1 VSIRLGPFSS
11 AVLAAALIHH
21 APAAAQDSPR
31 TETLP
36 DVVVTTPGR
45 MAQPLAQTGSAVTVV
60 TREELA
66 TTNPGSVID
75 ALRSVPGVDLSETG
89 GPGGTIAVRLRGASP
104 GQTLVMIDGIR
115 VNDPSGGPGEFDFS
129 LLPPSLIERIEVL
142 RGPQS
147 ALYGSDAIGGV
158 VNVITKTGSGP
169 PRAEIRAEAGSY
181 GTVSTNGALSGSNGP
196 WSYAFSG
203 TAQRSDGFSRYG
215 YRIPEIEARFPR
227 LENDG
232 FLRFGGYGKVA
243 HDAGNGVRFEI
254 GALSTWT
261 RADYDAATGAFPDT
275 PSLAERVFQQAWA
288 RSSVDTF
295 DGALTHTI
303 TAFVNRT
310 YRWFNDVSYRTNM
323 LPRNTTSTISE
334 FVGDRVGA
342 EYQGNLR
349 LGAFG
354 SLVFGS
360 RYEHETANTFSE
372 RLLPTPLARS
382 RTLAAEQDT
391 RSIFALYQLPIGERL
406 ILSLGGRVDDIPEVD
421 RFATWRATAAYLIPE
436 TGTKLRASA
445 GTGGKAPTLFQRFDP
460 SFGNPNL
467 TSEES
472 FGADAGFDQTF
483 FNGRA
488 TLSVTAF
495 KNEFSNLIE
504 FGTNPNCTALQTF
517 GCYSNVARAQSRG
530 VEVGADAELWPSLA
544 RLKIAYTYLDA
555 TDERTGKRLSR
566 RPEHAGRVALALTP
580 TEKWLIEPRVF
591 FFSERFSGSNETNR
605 LEPYTRLDVY
615 TEYRIDPTW
624 KVFAR
629 LENATDTRYQEVFNF
644 GTTGRALYGGFNAA
658 W

>member
-1 VSIRLGPFSS
+1 MSSRLRPLSL
-11 AVLAAALIHH
+11 AALAAALIHH
-21 APAAAQDSPR
+21 VPAAAQDSPR

-36 DVVVTTPGR
+36 DLVVTTPGR
-45 MAQPLAQTGSAVTVV
+45 VAQPLQQTGSAVTVV
-60 TREELA
+60 PREELV
-66 TTNPGSVID
+66 TTNPASAVD
-75 ALRSVPGVDLSETG
+75 ALRSVPGLDVTETG
-89 GPGGTIAVRLRGASP
+89 GPGATTSVRIRGANA

-115 VNDPSGGPGEFDFS
+115 INDPSGASGEFDFS

-169 PRAEIRAEAGSY
+169 PRAEIHAETGRY
-181 GTVSTNGALSGSNGP
+181 GTVATNGALSGSNGP

-215 YRIPEIEARFPR
+215 YRIPAIEARFPH

-232 FLRFGGYGKVA
+232 FLRFGGYGRVGY
-243 HDAGNGVRFEI
+243 DAGNGVRFEI

-275 PSLAERVFQQAWA
+275 PSLAERVFQQAWE
-288 RSSVDTF
+288 RSSIDTF
-295 DGALTHTI
+295 DGVLTHTI

-334 FVGDRVGA
+334 FIGDRVGA

-354 SLVFGS
+354 SLVFGG
-360 RYEHETANTFSE
+360 RYENEAASTFSE

-382 RTLAAEQDT
+382 RTLSARQDT

-406 ILSLGGRVDDIPEVD
+406 IVSLGGRVDDILEVD
-421 RFATWRATAAYLIPE
+421 RFATWRATAVYLIPE
-436 TGTKLRASA
+436 TGTKLRGSA
-445 GTGGKAPTLFQRFDP
+445 GTGGKAPTLFQHFDP
-460 SFGNPNL
+460 SFGNPSL

-472 FGADAGFDQTF
+472 VGVDAGFDQTF

-488 TLSVTAF
+488 AMSVTVF
-495 KNEFSNLIE
+495 KNEFTNLIE

-530 VEVGADAELWPSLA
+530 IEVGVDAELWPSLA
-544 RLKIAYTYLDA
+544 RLKVAYTYLDA

-566 RPEHAGRVALALTP
+566 RPEHAGRIALALTP
-580 TEKWLIEPRVF
+580 TARWLIEPRVF

-605 LEPYTRLDVY
+605 LEPYARLDIY
-615 TEYRIDPTW
+615 TEYRIDPNW

-644 GTTGRALYGGFNAA
+644 GTTGRAVYAGFNAT